1 MAQTVSHHLT
11 QQKCHPPNENA
22 FSLWSW
28 REIRNVISSR
38 GAWNFGMVKF
48 TFDNKYWIQ
57 LCLCCHVYHELRW
70 FWKKY
75 TNGKK
80 TPVVSVVENSISNLR
95 QTRQKRRFSKRC
107 HPERVGI
114 GVHQNLTKCKTELVH
129 VANFGRLLQ
138 SFGREDVSGRRSV
151 N

>member
-1 MAQTVSHHLT
+1 MSFLQEGHGTLEWSNLLLIT
-11 QQKCHPPNENA
+11 NTE
-22 FSLWSW
+22 FSFVCAVTYIMNCVGS
-28 REIRNVISSR
+28 
-38 GAWNFGMVKF
+38 G
-48 TFDNKYWIQ
+48 
-57 LCLCCHVYHELRW
+57 
-70 FWKKY
+70 KKY

-80 TPVVSVVENSISNLR
+80 TPVVSVGENSISNLR
-95 QTRQKRRFSKRC
+95 QTRQKRRFTKRC